1 MFGLPKNPS
10 VELWDGPR
18 TGLDGIIEKFGADE
32 VCTCDSYTWLFFR
45 QITTNTL
52 DFLGI
57 QLHAIPKSLKGSR

>member
-1 MFGLPKNPS
+1 MASLKSLEQMRFAHVIVILG
-10 VELWDGPR
+10 
-18 TGLDGIIEKFGADE
+18 F
-32 VCTCDSYTWLFFR
+32 FFR